1 MGGTE
6 ILVFKIP
13 HLRWL
18 IASLL
23 CVAAVLNYID
33 RSVLGLLAPT
43 IQKDLNVTDQQ
54 YATVISFFLAAYT
67 LSYLASGRIVDWL
80 GVRLS
85 LALFITWWSVSNAL
99 TGLTQSIRSLSVCR
113 FMLGLGEAG
122 GFTASL
128 KAVSEWFPASERG
141 IAIGLYS
148 IGSAIGATIAPI
160 LIALIATRYGW
171 RWVFAVSPILVSVWL
186 VLWLWLY
193 KKPTEHPHITDIER
207 AYLSANMEPVAADIP
222 SEKLSERVLWY
233 RVLREPYVWQLMVA
247 RMLTD
252 PVWYFYQFWMAKYL
266 HTAHGVDQSGLAIMW
281 VVFLAADIGF
291 LLGGYHAGRLIK
303 RGAVP
308 TASRVRVMRLSACL
322 VPLSL
327 FVPFAPSVGGVILIT
342 IPIAYALT
350 SWLSNLTALVVDLTP
365 KLILGTAFGVIACG
379 SALGGILMNQ
389 GVAWLV
395 THRSYDDCFY
405 LMALVHPLAFLLI
418 CHLGKGH
425 ARQPVIGASLA
436 GQLE

>member
-1 MGGTE
+1 
-6 ILVFKIP
+6 VFKIP

-18 IASLL
+18 IAFLL
-23 CVAAVLNYID
+23 CLAAVLNYID

-43 IQKDLNVTDQQ
+43 IQKDLGISDQQ
-54 YATVISFFLAAYT
+54 YATVINFFLMAYT

-85 LALFITWWSVSNAL
+85 MALFIAWWSISNAL
-99 TGLTQSIRSLSVCR
+99 TGLTQSVRSLSVCR

-160 LIALIATRYGW
+160 LVTLIATRYGW
-171 RWVFAVSPILVSVWL
+171 RWVFAVSPVLAGVWL
-186 VLWLWLY
+186 MLWLWLY
-193 KKPTEHPHITDIER
+193 KKPAEHPHLTEKER
-207 AYLSANMEPVAADIP
+207 AYLSANMEPVVAAVPIQA
-222 SEKLSERVLWY
+222 LSERALWY
-233 RVLREPYVWQLMVA
+233 RVLREPYVWKLMLA

-266 HTAHGVDQSGLAIMW
+266 HTARGLDQAGLSILW
-281 VVFLAADIGF
+281 VIFLAADIGF
-291 LLGGYHAGRLIK
+291 LLGGFHAGWLIK

-308 TASRVRVMRLSACL
+308 TASRVRVMLLSACL
-322 VPLSL
+322 VPLSTL
-327 FVPFAPSVGGVILIT
+327 VPFAPSVGGVILIA

-365 KLILGTAFGVIACG
+365 KQILGTAFGVIACG
-379 SALGGILMNQ
+379 SALGGIVMNQ

-395 THRSYDDCFY
+395 THRSYNDCFY
-405 LMALVHPLAFLLI
+405 LMAIVHPLAFLLI
-418 CHLGKGH
+418 RHLRKGH
-425 ARQPVIGASLA
+425 ALNAGAA
-436 GQLE
+436 M

>member
-1 MGGTE
+1 LIGTE

-18 IASLL
+18 IAFLL

-43 IQKDLNVTDQQ
+43 IQKDLNISDQQ

-67 LSYLASGRIVDWL
+67 LSYLASGRIVDKL

-85 LALFITWWSVSNAL
+85 FALFIAWWSISNAL
-99 TGLTQSIRSLSVCR
+99 TGLTQSARSLSVFR

-160 LIALIATRYGW
+160 LVTLIAIRYGW
-171 RWVFAVSPILVSVWL
+171 RWVFALSPILVGVWL
-186 VLWLWLY
+186 VIWLWLY
-193 KKPTEHPHITDIER
+193 KKPTEHPHITEKER
-207 AYLSANMEPVAADIP
+207 AYLSTNMEPVDAVVP
-222 SEKLSERVLWY
+222 SQKLSERALWSL
-233 RVLREPYVWQLMVA
+233 VLREPYVWKLMLA

-266 HTAHGVDQSGLAIMW
+266 HTTHGLNQAGLSIMW
-281 VVFLAADIGF
+281 VIFLAADIGF
-291 LLGGYHAGRLIK
+291 LLGGFHASWLIK
-303 RGAVP
+303 RGTIP
-308 TASRVRVMRLSACL
+308 TASRVRVMLLSACL
-322 VPLSL
+322 VPLSA

-365 KLILGTAFGVIACG
+365 KPILGTAFGVIACG

-395 THRSYDDCFY
+395 MHRSYDDCFY

-418 CHLGKGH
+418 RPLGRGH
-425 ARQPVIGASLA
+425 ALDSVGEPAVSRQ
-436 GQLE
+436 